1 MKIRIM
7 LALAAL
13 LVKGAAVSAAEIK
26 VLSAGAIRPSLQE
39 LIPQFEQ
46 VSGHKVSITFVGGP
60 AVKQQIEGG
69 AAFDLAI
76 SNGNVMDELAKAGK
90 LAAATRT
97 DLARAGVGVGV
108 RAGAPKPDISTVDAF
123 KRTLLNAK
131 SVAYAGDG
139 SAGIHFQGV
148 LERLGI
154 TKEIEPKAR
163 KTVSGDSANSAMA
176 LLARGEVEL
185 GVVAITTIFFTPGV
199 DFIGP
204 LPAEL
209 QTYIVFVAGVV
220 GNAKEP
226 KAAADFIKF
235 VTAPA
240 AAAAYKAK
248 GMEPAPQR

>member
-1 MKIRIM
+1 MKIRIT
-7 LALAAL
+7 LAVAAL
-13 LVKGAAVSAAEIK
+13 LMQGVSVSAAEIK
-26 VLSAGAIRPSLQE
+26 ILSAGGIRPLLQD
-39 LIPQFEQ
+39 LIPLFERA
-46 VSGHKVSITFVGGP
+46 SGHKIAITFVGGP

-76 SNGNVMDELAKAGK
+76 SNANVIDELAKAGK
-90 LAAATRT
+90 IAAATRT
-97 DLARAGVGVGV
+97 ELGRAGVGVGV

-131 SVAYAGDG
+131 SVAYSGDG
-139 SAGIHFQGV
+139 TAGTYFEGV

-154 TKEIEPKAR
+154 KREIEPKAR
-163 KTVSGDSANSAMA
+163 KTVAADPANSAMA
-176 LLARGEVEL
+176 LVARGEAEL
-185 GVVAITTIFFTPGV
+185 GVAAMATILTPGV
-199 DFIGP
+199 DFVGP

-209 QTYIVFVAGVV
+209 QNYVVFVAGVV

-226 KAAADFIKF
+226 KAAADFVKF